1 MVTLALPKIPY
12 EYVYTS
18 DVISHAIE
26 LLKIGQT
33 SSGTG
38 STSIII
44 AQEEQGTRSLL
55 ELRGLGKEL
64 WKGEDAQEYVSK
76 LRREWGE

>member
-1 MVTLALPKIPY
+1 MATLVLPKIPY
-12 EYVYTS
+12 EYVCTP

-33 SSGTG
+33 P

-64 WKGEDAQEYVSK
+64 WKGEDAQEYVNK